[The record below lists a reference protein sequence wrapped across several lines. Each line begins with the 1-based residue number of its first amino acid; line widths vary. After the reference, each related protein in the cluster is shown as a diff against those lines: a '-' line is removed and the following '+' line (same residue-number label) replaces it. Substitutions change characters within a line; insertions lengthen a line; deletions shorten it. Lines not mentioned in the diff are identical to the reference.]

1 MLFVMIIMMAVKI
14 TEKIPT
20 NVTFWALLPFNITC
34 LHQRLKWLKRPK
46 TQRRRRRNLRAVQ
59 FDFLKSRWVEPGF
72 CGGGGARCQSEEGCQ
87 GDPED
92 GDHDID
98 FHDHLYHDIDY
109 HCFFFRSTR
118 FVPDHLDDDIDECFL
133 PGVRDMWWMFFFS
146 RSARY
151 VLQRVEAVIA
161 VVEHFQTTLDSPGK
175 HISYH
180 LVNNK
185 WTNEHNVDPLT
196 WQLP

>member
-1 MLFVMIIMMAVKI
+1 MAVKI

-34 LHQRLKWLKRPK
+34 LIQHRLKWLKRPK

-98 FHDHLYHDIDY
+98 FHDHLDHDIDY
-109 HCFFFRSTR
+109 HCFFQEYKICSW
-118 FVPDHLDDDIDECFL
+118 PSGWWH
-133 PGVRDMWWMFFFS
+133 WWMFS
-146 RSARY
+146 TRSARY
-151 VLQRVEAVIA
+151 VMNVFFFKECEICPPKGGGCNCRGRA
-161 VVEHFQTTLDSPGK
+161 FSNDSG
-175 HISYH
+175 
-180 LVNNK
+180 
-185 WTNEHNVDPLT
+185 LT
-196 WQLP
+196 W